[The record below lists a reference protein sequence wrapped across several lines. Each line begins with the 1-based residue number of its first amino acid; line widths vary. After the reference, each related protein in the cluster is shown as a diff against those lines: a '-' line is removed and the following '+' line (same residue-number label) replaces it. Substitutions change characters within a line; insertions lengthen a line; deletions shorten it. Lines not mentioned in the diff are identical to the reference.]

1 MSFDPATAA
10 REGLRI
16 ALENAATPTRRGEAE
31 KSMTANALALI
42 ALRFDDQVAERE
54 DEEWRARERVR
65 MGGVR

>member
-10 REGLRI
+10 RQGLRI
-16 ALENAATPTRRGEAE
+16 ALEDAATPTRREEAE

-42 ALRFDDQVAERE
+42 ALRLDDQVTEHE
-54 DEEWRARERVR
+54 DEEWRAQERVR